1 MLSSESRSMRIKRI
15 NTNATVDSLDSML
28 ATWKIKQCRYHV
40 LHDIIALLLAIFH
53 NSTTRTLLLK
63 ERIIVRTQIYE
74 NQSSLKNKEQTW
86 ELFFNIIIN
95 FSDKNLSLWEILIID
110 SQSLRVYQEFKSHT
124 IFNVSS
130 MIRIQVTYNLQE
142 ISHELHVISL
152 VSLMMLKLSSLSI

>member
-1 MLSSESRSMRIKRI
+1 MSCKEHYKNQKLKNMLSSESKSMRIKRI

-40 LHDIIALLLAIFH
+40 LHDIITLLLAIFH

-95 FSDKNLSLWEILIID
+95 FSDENLSLWEFLSSI
-110 SQSLRVYQEFKSHT
+110 LRVFESIKSSSY
-124 IFNVSS
+124 IQSS
-130 MIRIQVTYNLQE
+130 MFHQW
-142 ISHELHVISL
+142 
-152 VSLMMLKLSSLSI
+152 

>member
-1 MLSSESRSMRIKRI
+1 MSCKEHYENQKLKNMLSSESRSMRIKKI
-15 NTNATVDSLDSML
+15 NTNATVNSLDSML

-95 FSDKNLSLWEILIID
+95 FSDENLSLWEFLSSI
-110 SQSLRVYQEFKSHT
+110 LRVFESIKSSSY
-124 IFNVSS
+124 IQSS
-130 MIRIQVTYNLQE
+130 MFHQW
-142 ISHELHVISL
+142 
-152 VSLMMLKLSSLSI
+152 

>member
-1 MLSSESRSMRIKRI
+1 MSCKEHYENQKLKNMLSSESRSMRIKRI

-40 LHDIIALLLAIFH
+40 LHDVIALLLAIFH
-53 NSTTRTLLLK
+53 NSITRTLLLK

-95 FSDKNLSLWEILIID
+95 FSDENLSLWEFLSSI
-110 SQSLRVYQEFKSHT
+110 LRVFESIKSLSH
-124 IFNVSS
+124 IQSS
-130 MIRIQVTYNLQE
+130 MFHQW
-142 ISHELHVISL
+142 
-152 VSLMMLKLSSLSI
+152 